1 MSIKIEWLGCP
12 ILNFIAKRESLG
24 WGISV
29 SIKSDMS
36 SPTISAASSGTFLI
50 GGDLPVHRLGYG
62 TMRLVGEGA
71 WGEPS
76 DEAECRR
83 VLRRAVDLGVNLIDT
98 ADAYGPEI
106 AERLIGETLA
116 PYAPGVVIATKG
128 GITRQGPA
136 KTEYVGRAGYLIQC
150 VEMSLRRL
158 RLERIDLYQLH
169 RIDPRTPLEESLGAL
184 KQLQD
189 QGKIRH
195 IGLSEVSPAEIEA
208 AEKIVPIV
216 SVQNRYSL
224 ADRRHEETLN
234 YCERRGIAFLP
245 WYPLAAGKLMRPNQS
260 GVPTDRSSS
269 VGSQS
274 AAQELIRIAGF
285 RLVSV
290 SQLSLAWL
298 LHRSPVLLPIPGTSK
313 VAHLE
318 ENVAA
323 AEIKLSD
330 DLWREVEA
338 AAGAPQ
344 K

>member
-1 MSIKIEWLGCP
+1 MNSQ
-12 ILNFIAKRESLG
+12 A
-24 WGISV
+24 
-29 SIKSDMS
+29 
-36 SPTISAASSGTFLI
+36 ISAASSGTFLI

-71 WGEPS
+71 WGEPA
-76 DEAECRR
+76 DEGEARR
-83 VLRRAVDLGVNLIDT
+83 VLRRAVELGVNLIDT

-116 PYAPGVVIATKG
+116 PYPDGVVIATKG

-158 RLERIDLYQLH
+158 KLERIDLYQLH

-184 KQLQD
+184 RRMQEA
-189 QGKIRH
+189 GKIRH
-195 IGLSEVSPAEIEA
+195 IGLSEVTPAEIES

-245 WYPLAAGKLMRPNQS
+245 WYPNAGGKLLKP
-260 GVPTDRSSS
+260 GHP
-269 VGSQS
+269 

-338 AAGAPQ
+338 AAATRAPQ

>member
-1 MSIKIEWLGCP
+1 MIHASHL
-12 ILNFIAKRESLG
+12 
-24 WGISV
+24 
-29 SIKSDMS
+29 
-36 SPTISAASSGTFLI
+36 SAASSGTFLI

-71 WGEPS
+71 WGEPADA
-76 DEAECRR
+76 DEARR
-83 VLRRAVDLGVNLIDT
+83 VLRRAVEMGVTLIDT

-106 AERLIGETLA
+106 AERLIGEALA

-158 RLERIDLYQLH
+158 KLERIDLYQLH

-184 KQLQD
+184 RRMQE

-195 IGLSEVSPAEIEA
+195 IGLSEVTPAEIEE
-208 AEKIVPIV
+208 AEKIVPVVTI
-216 SVQNRYSL
+216 QNRYSL

-234 YCERRGIAFLP
+234 YCERRGIGFLP
-245 WYPLAAGKLMRPNQS
+245 WYPYAGGKMLKPDHPSAPSLQSIAARHGATLA
-260 GVPTDRSSS
+260 
-269 VGSQS
+269 
-274 AAQELIRIAGF
+274 
-285 RLVSV
+285 
-290 SQLSLAWL
+290 QLSLAWL

-318 ENVAA
+318 ENIAA
-323 AEIKLSD
+323 TQLHLSSED
-330 DLWREVEA
+330 WAEVESA
-338 AAGAPQ
+338 VGCAH
-344 K
+344 

>member
-1 MSIKIEWLGCP
+1 MSVQD
-12 ILNFIAKRESLG
+12 A
-24 WGISV
+24 
-29 SIKSDMS
+29 
-36 SPTISAASSGTFLI
+36 SASGTFKI

-71 WGEPS
+71 WGEPP
-76 DEAECRR
+76 DPAAARR
-83 VLRRAVDLGVNLIDT
+83 VLCRAVELGVMLIDT

-106 AERLIGETLA
+106 AERLIGEALT
-116 PYAPGVVIATKG
+116 PYAHGLVIATKG

-158 RLERIDLYQLH
+158 KLERIDLYQLH

-184 KQLQD
+184 KRMQEA
-189 QGKIRH
+189 GKIRH
-195 IGLSEVSPAEIEA
+195 IGLDEVTPAEIEG

-216 SVQNRYSL
+216 TVQNRYSL

-234 YCERRGIAFLP
+234 YCERRGIGFIS
-245 WYPLAAGKLMRPNQS
+245 WYPNAGGKLLQPDHPFAKVLQ
-260 GVPTDRSSS
+260 
-269 VGSQS
+269 
-274 AAQELIRIAGF
+274 RIAGLH
-285 RLVSV
+285 LVSV

-298 LHRSPVLLPIPGTSK
+298 LQRSPVLLPIPGTSK

-323 AEIKLSD
+323 AQIKLSPEV
-330 DLWREVEA
+330 WREVEA
-338 AAGAPQ
+338 AAEAA

>member
-1 MSIKIEWLGCP
+1 MNP
-12 ILNFIAKRESLG
+12 Q
-24 WGISV
+24 
-29 SIKSDMS
+29 
-36 SPTISAASSGTFLI
+36 PQSAPPNAAVSGTFLI

-71 WGEPS
+71 WGEPA
-76 DEAECRR
+76 DPAEARR
-83 VLRRAVDLGVNLIDT
+83 VLRRTVELGITLIDT

-106 AERLIGETLA
+106 AERLIGEALA

-158 RLERIDLYQLH
+158 KLERIDLYQLH

-184 KQLQD
+184 KRMQEA
-189 QGKIRH
+189 GKIRH
-195 IGLSEVSPAEIEA
+195 IGLDEVTPAEIEE

-216 SVQNRYSL
+216 TVQNRYSL
-224 ADRRHEETLN
+224 GDRRHEETLN
-234 YCERRGIAFLP
+234 YCERRGIGFIS
-245 WYPLAAGKLMRPNQS
+245 WYPNGGGKLLKPDHPAAQSLARLAARH
-260 GVPTDRSSS
+260 
-269 VGSQS
+269 S
-274 AAQELIRIAGF
+274 AT
-285 RLVSV
+285 V

-298 LHRSPVLLPIPGTSK
+298 LQRSPVLLPIPGTSK

-323 AEIKLSD
+323 ASLKLSPAE
-330 DLWREVEA
+330 WAEVEEA
-338 AAGAPQ
+338 A
-344 K
+344 KS